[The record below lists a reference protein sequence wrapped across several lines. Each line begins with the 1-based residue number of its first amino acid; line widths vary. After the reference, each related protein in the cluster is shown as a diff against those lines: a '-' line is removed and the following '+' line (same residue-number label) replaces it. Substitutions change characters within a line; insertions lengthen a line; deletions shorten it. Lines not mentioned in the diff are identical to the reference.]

1 MNRLLTTQAKDVMVK
16 HVISVL
22 PKTGLKELST
32 IFIEN
37 QISGAPV
44 VDDER
49 RLVGFVSQT
58 DLVELE
64 LHSEDFLESR
74 LDETGGFVQ
83 DIMVPEVKSLPE
95 TATLAVVLDIMCTE
109 RLHRVIIVDE
119 QLQVSGIITTM
130 DVLCYLRQ
138 LFQQGYANTNDNNVG
153 QGE

>member
-1 MNRLLTTQAKDVMVK
+1 MNRLLTTQAKDVMITR
-16 HVISVL
+16 VIAVP
-22 PKTGLKELST
+22 PKMGLKELST
-32 IFIEN
+32 LFIEN

-44 VDDER
+44 IDEER

-74 LDETGGFVQ
+74 MEETGGFVQ

-95 TATLAVVLDIMCTE
+95 TATLATVLDTMCTE

-119 QLQVSGIITTM
+119 EQQVSGIITTM
-130 DVLCYLRQ
+130 DVLCYLRK
-138 LFQQGYANTNDNNVG
+138 LFQEGYPQASA
-153 QGE
+153 

>member
-16 HVISVL
+16 RVIAVS
-22 PKTGLKELST
+22 PKTNLKELST

-44 VDDER
+44 VDEEK

-74 LDETGGFVQ
+74 MEETGGFVQ
-83 DIMVPEVKSLPE
+83 DIMVPDAKALPE
-95 TATLAVVLDIMCTE
+95 TATLAAVLETMCDE
-109 RLHRVIIVDE
+109 RLHRVMIIDE
-119 QLQVSGIITTM
+119 QQRVSGIIATM

-138 LFQQGYANTNDNNVG
+138 LFQQGYAQTSG
-153 QGE
+153 

>member
-1 MNRLLTTQAKDVMVK
+1 MLVNRLLTTQAKDVMITR
-16 HVISVL
+16 VIAVP
-22 PKTGLKELST
+22 PKMGLKELST
-32 IFIEN
+32 LFIEN

-44 VDDER
+44 IDEER

-74 LDETGGFVQ
+74 MEETGGFVQ

-95 TATLAVVLDIMCTE
+95 TATLAIVLDTMCTE

-119 QLQVSGIITTM
+119 QQQVSGIITTM
-130 DVLCYLRQ
+130 DVLCYLRK
-138 LFQQGYANTNDNNVG
+138 LFQEGYPQASA
-153 QGE
+153 